1 MKIATNG
8 AAQWLQTLKTYW
20 DISKTDMRDSDE
32 AVIVMCFSV
41 KTQLMVAFYDKET
54 KQGWVDTWR
63 RGKATEVKNERRRNV
78 R

>member
-1 MKIATNG
+1 MKITTNG
-8 AAQWLQTLKTYW
+8 AAQWLQTLKTHW

-41 KTQLMVAFYDKET
+41 KTQFVVAYYQKDT
-54 KQGWVDTWR
+54 KQGWV
-63 RGKATEVKNERRRNV
+63 VERRSKV